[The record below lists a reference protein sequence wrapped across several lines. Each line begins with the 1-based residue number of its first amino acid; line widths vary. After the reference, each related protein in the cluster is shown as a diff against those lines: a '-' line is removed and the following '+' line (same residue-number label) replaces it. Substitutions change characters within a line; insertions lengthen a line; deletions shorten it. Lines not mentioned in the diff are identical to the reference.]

1 MPFIFFNS
9 TRLWSMDFLSHSQSV
24 LALKVSKAPAST
36 QNAAKKSAS
45 TSVVDGDDEEEPIH
59 KILDLFNKE
68 QLINL
73 LR

>member
-1 MPFIFFNS
+1 M
-9 TRLWSMDFLSHSQSV
+9 
-24 LALKVSKAPAST
+24 LALEVSKAPTST

-45 TSVVDGDDEEEPIH
+45 TFAVDGDNNEEPIH
-59 KILDLFNKE
+59 KILDSFSKE

>member
-1 MPFIFFNS
+1 MPFIFVNS
-9 TRLWSMDFLSHSQSV
+9 THLWPMDFLSRSQSV
-24 LALKVSKAPAST
+24 LALEVSKAPAST

-45 TSVVDGDDEEEPIH
+45 TSAVDGDDDDEPIH